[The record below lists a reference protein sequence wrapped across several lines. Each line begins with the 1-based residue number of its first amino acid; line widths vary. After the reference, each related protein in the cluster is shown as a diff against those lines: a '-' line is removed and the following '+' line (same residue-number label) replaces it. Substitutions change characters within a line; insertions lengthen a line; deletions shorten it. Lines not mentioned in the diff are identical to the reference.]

1 MEEPALPA
9 RVEMIRAPFVLLVL
23 LSLAAGVLG
32 AAQQPTYRSSVPT
45 VSVYATVLD
54 RTGRLVT
61 DLTADDFELYDNG
74 RRQPLTLFD
83 NSERPITVVLMLDRS
98 ISMRPQFGLLSSAAR
113 AFVSTLLPEDRV
125 RIGSFSDRIRID
137 PDGFTSDRQELN
149 QIIEHRLLPAGS
161 TPLWNATFDALDALK
176 AEVGQR
182 VVLVFTDGR
191 DTPALGRSVSFREV
205 LARVRTEE
213 PMVYAVGLSFVCEDA
228 RRRSGGGRGWPGPL
242 FQAARDAQF
251 PGPRGPQFPRP
262 PGPVPF
268 PGGGLPPRQPGAG
281 PAPPDPRRQAF
292 SDCRNTAPDPDLREV
307 AEAGGG
313 GYFELESADNLT
325 STFRRVAHELH
336 SQYLLAFVAP
346 ELDGQLHT
354 LEVRTK
360 RAGLTVRARRSYLAS
375 GE

>member
-1 MEEPALPA
+1 MN
-9 RVEMIRAPFVLLVL
+9 RAPFVLLVV
-23 LSLAAGVLG
+23 LSLAVGVLR
-32 AAQQPTYRSSVPT
+32 AAQQPTYRSSVPA

-54 RTGRLVT
+54 NSGRLVT
-61 DLTADDFELYDNG
+61 DLTADDFEMYDNG
-74 RRQPLTLFD
+74 RRQPLTVFD
-83 NSERPITVVLMLDRS
+83 NSERPITVVVMLDRS
-98 ISMRPQFGLLSSAAR
+98 ISMRPQFGLVSSAAR
-113 AFVSTLLPEDRV
+113 AFVSTLLPEDRA

-137 PDGFTSDRQELN
+137 PEIFTSDHQELN
-149 QIIEHRLLPAGS
+149 RIIDDRLLPAGS

-176 AEVGQR
+176 GEVGQR

-228 RRRSGGGRGWPGPL
+228 RRRTGAGRGGLGPF
-242 FQAARDAQF
+242 FQAATDAQF
-251 PGPRGPQFPRP
+251 PVPRGPQFPRP
-262 PGPVPF
+262 PGPAPF
-268 PGGGLPPRQPGAG
+268 PGGGLPPRQPGTG

-292 SDCRNTAPDPDLREV
+292 DNCRNTAPDPDLREV

-313 GYFELESADNLT
+313 GYFELDSADNLA

-354 LEVRTK
+354 LEVRMK
-360 RAGLTVRARRSYLAS
+360 RPGLTVRARRSYLAS